1 MTALTDSPAGSLPEE
16 PPAAASAFPLRDQLE
31 ASEAAFAATG
41 RYQGLDE
48 LPIVAAQPMELE
60 RFHSRLVSTV
70 IATRETV
77 KHIAAS
83 PGTRE
88 IGEFVI
94 SLYTPEGDAIA
105 LSTGIM
111 VHVHTLS
118 EFIKFMIR
126 DGYEQNPKIRPGD
139 VFENNESWAGG
150 VHTADVQ
157 TVIPI
162 FYGDKLV
169 GWVGSVTHE
178 LDVGSA
184 EGGSMVCMS
193 PERYHEG
200 LHISAEKIGENDEIR
215 HDYFNRLKWNLR
227 MADWWILDTKSKL
240 AGMLMVRD
248 TVVKLI
254 DEVGTDFYQQAT
266 RELIEDSRRSFL
278 RRIRRVLV
286 PGRYKLIG
294 YNFFQWAQES
304 FVHPFARRDMGQVV
318 PLEVT
323 VAGYGQLITD
333 FEGASRADF
342 HPYNATPSGVNGALW
357 VSITQMLAY
366 DGKVNDGPYHAVVQK
381 FSKGS
386 VLDTDYAGSSTSSSW
401 WTTIPLYSGFMR
413 LLSHGLFARG
423 FLEEVMQGTPTQVP
437 NFAGMDAL
445 GRPIAVTN
453 FEIAGG
459 SSGAKALWDGID
471 CGHQIWNPEAGQ
483 SDAEIWELALPKL
496 YLARSLV
503 PNHHGMGRF
512 RGGNTWESAFVLHNT
527 SMLSYIIA
535 GTDQGGISHQ
545 KGMFGGY
552 PAPGPR
558 YFWARGTDLKGRIA
572 ANGSPLPRTMRDIEA
587 SLTDGRL
594 ASEDYRFNN
603 GPLWSPSMADGDLC
617 GYYVT
622 GGAGYGDPLERE
634 PHRAVSDLEM
644 GIVDPGYLA
653 KVYGIIARPRADAA
667 AGTDWDVDES
677 ATDAVRED
685 IRRQRLEQSVPFA
698 QWWQAERAAAAAPQ
712 VPYVLDD
719 MYAKSAALSDKLV
732 RQYTEFWQIG
742 SWPYG
747 GGAGAQ

>member
-1 MTALTDSPAGSLPEE
+1 MSSPIESPT
-16 PPAAASAFPLRDQLE
+16 AASAHPLKDRLE
-31 ASEAAFAATG
+31 DSERTFRETG
-41 RYQGLDE
+41 RYKGLDE
-48 LPIVAAQPMELE
+48 LPIVSSQPMELE

-126 DGYEQNPKIRPGD
+126 DGYEENPEIRPGD

-150 VHTADVQ
+150 VHTPDVQ

-162 FYGDKLV
+162 YHGEKLV

-184 EGGSMVCMS
+184 EGGSMICMS

-200 LHISAEKIGENDEIR
+200 LHISAEKIGENDELR
-215 HDYFNRLKWNLR
+215 HDYINRLRWNLR
-227 MADWWILDTKSKL
+227 MADWWLLDTKSKL

-248 TVVKLI
+248 AVMKLI
-254 DEVGTDFYQQAT
+254 DEVGLEFYEQAT
-266 RELIEDSRRSFL
+266 NELIEDSRRSFL
-278 RRIRRVLV
+278 RRIKRTLV
-286 PGRYKLIG
+286 PGTYRLIG
-294 YNFFQWAQES
+294 YNFFQWANES
-304 FVHPFARRDMGQVV
+304 FVHPFARKDMGQVV
-318 PLEVT
+318 PLELT
-323 VAGYGQLITD
+323 VGGDGRLTTD
-333 FEGASRADF
+333 FEGASRWDF

-386 VLDTDYAGSSTSSSW
+386 VLDTDYPGSSTSSSW

-413 LLSHGLFARG
+413 LMSHALFARG
-423 FLEEVMQGTPTQVP
+423 FLEEVVQGTPTQVP
-437 NFAGMDAL
+437 NFAGMDGF

-459 SSGAKALWDGID
+459 SSGAKATWDGID
-471 CGHQIWNPEAGQ
+471 CGHQIWNPEAVMG
-483 SDAEIWELALPKL
+483 DAEVWELALPKL

-503 PNHHGMGRF
+503 RNHHGMGRF
-512 RGGNTWESAFVLHNT
+512 RGGASWEATFLLHNT
-527 SMLSYIIA
+527 EMLSYVIA
-535 GTDQGGISHQ
+535 GTDQGGIAHQ

-558 YFWARGTDLKGRIA
+558 YFWARGTDL
-572 ANGSPLPRTMRDIEA
+572 NGKVSADGSAIPRTMRDIEA
-587 SLTDGRL
+587 RLTDGRL
-594 ASEDYRFNN
+594 GCEEYHFNN
-603 GPLWSPSMADGDLC
+603 GPLWSPSMRNGDLC

-622 GGAGYGDPLERE
+622 GGSGYGDPLDRE
-634 PHRAVSDLEM
+634 PEHARSDLEL
-644 GIVDPGYLA
+644 GVVDPAYL
-653 KVYGIIARPRADAA
+653 KRVYGIVAGPRDDAEP
-667 AGTDWDVDES
+667 GTAWDVDPA
-677 ATDAVRED
+677 ATGEARDG

-698 QWWQAERAAAAAPQ
+698 QWWRAERATAAAPQ
-712 VPYVLDD
+712 VPPVVTN
-719 MYAKSAALSDKLV
+719 MYAKSAMLSDKVV
-732 RQYTEFWQIG
+732 RQYLEFWQLE

-747 GGAGAQ
+747 GQAPAAAE